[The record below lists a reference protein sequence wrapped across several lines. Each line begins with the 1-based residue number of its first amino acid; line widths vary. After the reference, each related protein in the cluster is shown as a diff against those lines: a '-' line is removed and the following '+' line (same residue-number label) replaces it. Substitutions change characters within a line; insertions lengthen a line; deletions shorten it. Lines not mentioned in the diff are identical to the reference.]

1 MERKTR
7 GLSPLFS
14 YFKQL
19 HAERE
24 RHRLEA
30 LKRGE
35 KAIYGY
41 YKNVYVPHVWIND
54 PLNDVPPADILNSY
68 KLEIT
73 CKQANE
79 LIKDGATSINMI
91 IKHNGKW
98 SLTYANA
105 LKLPANHF
113 IRDIN
118 GRWCL
123 FRKGKFYK
131 II

>member
-24 RHRLEA
+24 NMRLEA
-30 LKRGE
+30 LKHGE
-35 KAIYGY
+35 IAIYGY
-41 YKNVYVPHVWIND
+41 YKNAYVPHAFINE
-54 PLNDVPPADILNSY
+54 PTNDEPPNGMLHLY

-73 CKQANE
+73 YKQANE
-79 LIKDGATSINMI
+79 LIKDGALTINMV

-105 LKLPANHF
+105 LKLPDNHF

-123 FRKGKFYK
+123 FRKGKFMR

>member
-1 MERKTR
+1 MERRTK
-7 GLSPLFS
+7 GLSPLFE

-19 HAERE
+19 HAEKE
-24 RHRLEA
+24 RCRIESLS
-30 LKRGE
+30 RGE
-35 KAIYGY
+35 IAIYGY
-41 YKNVYVPHVWIND
+41 YKNSYTPHFDFNE
-54 PLNDVPPADILNSY
+54 PLNDVPPADMIHLY

-73 CKQANE
+73 YKQANE
-79 LIKDGATSINMI
+79 LIKDGAMSINMV

-98 SLTYANA
+98 VLTYANA
-105 LKLPANHF
+105 LKIPTNKF

>member
-1 MERKTR
+1 MEHKTK
-7 GLSPLFS
+7 GISPLYS
-14 YFKQL
+14 YFMQL
-19 HAERE
+19 HLERE
-24 RHRLEA
+24 KHRLEA

-35 KAIYGY
+35 VAIYGY
-41 YKNVYVPHVWIND
+41 YKNVYVPPVWNND
-54 PLNDVPPADILNSY
+54 PLNDIPPADMLKSY

-73 CKQANE
+73 YKQANE
-79 LIKDGATSINMI
+79 LIKEGAIAINMV

-105 LKLPANHF
+105 LKLPENHF

-118 GRWCL
+118 GRWCI
-123 FRKGKFYK
+123 FRKGKFMR